1 MKFRTILLPFLS
13 VFLVS
18 ACSEDVAKNQAAA
31 PLPQVST
38 APAVLKSIVS
48 SQDFVGVTEPKEDVT
63 IQARVTGYLIKQ
75 AVPDGAR
82 VSEGD
87 LLFELDKDTLEAEV
101 SKATA
106 KKAADQ
112 AALDETTRNYKRGKE
127 LIVKGS
133 ISQAQMDQLLSKK
146 LQAEAAIKSSQAALK
161 TANLNL
167 SYSSIYSPIDG
178 VMSQSAVSIGDSI
191 TPATV
196 LANVVLSDPMYVS
209 FQVSERE
216 LFAYRERRKKELL
229 EDENAPEGLA
239 KLKFSTGTIYDKSG
253 NFDFVDNRID
263 QNTGTIKV
271 RAAFENPDGFILPG
285 QHVTVIVEGGQP
297 KEVLLVPYKSIQ
309 EDQAGKFLLVLG
321 NDKTVEKRSVNTG
334 AVDGIN
340 IVITE
345 GIKEGEQVIVD
356 GLQKVRVGAKA
367 EGSVAQMPDA
377 TY

>member
-1 MKFRTILLPFLS
+1 
-13 VFLVS
+13 
-18 ACSEDVAKNQAAA
+18 
-31 PLPQVST
+31 
-38 APAVLKSIVS
+38 
-48 SQDFVGVTEPKEDVT
+48 
-63 IQARVTGYLIKQ
+63 
-75 AVPDGAR
+75 
-82 VSEGD
+82 
-87 LLFELDKDTLEAEV
+87 
-101 SKATA
+101 
-106 KKAADQ
+106 
-112 AALDETTRNYKRGKE
+112 
-127 LIVKGS
+127 
-133 ISQAQMDQLLSKK
+133 MDQLLSKK

-321 NDKTVEKRSVNTG
+321 NDKTVEKRSVSTG

-340 IVITE
+340 IVITL

>member
-1 MKFRTILLPFLS
+1 MKSRSLLLPFLS
-13 VFLVS
+13 IFVVLG
-18 ACSEDVAKNQAAA
+18 CSEEASQNQAAA

-38 APAVLKSIVS
+38 APATFKSIVS

-63 IQARVTGYLIKQ
+63 IQARVSGYLISQ

-82 VSEGD
+82 VKEGD

-106 KKAADQ
+106 MKAADQ
-112 AALDETTRNYKRGKE
+112 AALDETSRNYRRGRE
-127 LIVKGS
+127 LIKKGS

-191 TPATV
+191 TPSTV

-216 LFAYRERRKKELL
+216 LFLYRERRKKELM
-229 EDENAPEGLA
+229 ENANAPEGVA
-239 KLKFSTGTIYDKSG
+239 KLKFSTGTVYDKSG

-285 QHVTVIVEGGQP
+285 QHVTVIVEGGTP
-297 KEVLLVPYKSIQ
+297 KKVLLVPYKSIQ
-309 EDQAGKFLLVLG
+309 EDQAGKFLLVLN
-321 NDKTVEKRSVNTG
+321 NDKTVEKRPVTTG
-334 AVDGIN
+334 AVDGVN
-340 IVITE
+340 IAIVE
-345 GIKEGEQVIVD
+345 GLKEGEQVIVD

-367 EGSVAQMPDA
+367 EGSIAQMPDA
-377 TY
+377 AY